1 MFLKRVLPSPSVV
14 PSGKRPCR
22 DSGLL
27 SFLCRQHLALGFLA
41 TTQGEIELSVHQR
54 QASREN
60 TQWGNVMA
68 VRDEVDELLK
78 VSLFAGIERDRL
90 RLLAFTSI
98 EPVAYEAGQL
108 LFREGDAPDSAYVV
122 VEGSVEILTKT
133 PRGEAVFATIGKDG
147 IVGETSLLSTMKR
160 RVTARAAEPL
170 RVLRISKDLF
180 ERLLA
185 ECPDVGVKILRTMAM
200 QYDRL
205 FETMLL
211 NFKESAGTDST

>member
-1 MFLKRVLPSPSVV
+1 M
-14 PSGKRPCR
+14 
-22 DSGLL
+22 
-27 SFLCRQHLALGFLA
+27 CRQFLALDFVV

-54 QASREN
+54 QAARES
-60 TQWGNVMA
+60 TQWGKVMA
-68 VRDEVDELLK
+68 VKDEVDELLK
-78 VSLFAGIERDRL
+78 LSLFAGIERNRL

-108 LFREGDAPDSAYVV
+108 LFREGDAADSAYVV

-133 PRGEAVFATIGKDG
+133 RRGEAVFATIGKDG
-147 IVGETSLLSTMKR
+147 IVGETSLLSTKRR
-160 RVTARAAEPL
+160 RVTARAAETL
-170 RVLRISKDLF
+170 RALRISKDSF

-205 FETMLL
+205 FETLL
-211 NFKESAGTDST
+211 RKFKESAGTDST